1 MTAKERR
8 GRAVVRTEEWLILL
22 DGESYPVQVSFKKM
36 KTVRLRIV
44 AGGQIRLSA
53 PKGIDRHWLE
63 QFLREREQ
71 WILEHMELQKNVPAV
86 KGHAN
91 TPLTAKERREALAYL
106 MPMVERWYPI
116 VAAYGVS
123 MPRVTVRRMSSRYG
137 SCSVGRGR
145 ITLAEILL
153 HVPKECAEYVVF
165 HELTHFLYP
174 NHGKEFYQF
183 IEKYMPDYRQREKQL
198 KQRNK
203 NKA

>member
-1 MTAKERR
+1 
-8 GRAVVRTEEWLILL
+8 
-22 DGESYPVQVSFKKM
+22 
-36 KTVRLRIV
+36 
-44 AGGQIRLSA
+44 
-53 PKGIDRHWLE
+53 
-63 QFLREREQ
+63 
-71 WILEHMELQKNVPAV
+71 
-86 KGHAN
+86 
-91 TPLTAKERREALAYL
+91 
-106 MPMVERWYPI
+106 MPH
-116 VAAYGVS
+116 
-123 MPRVTVRRMSSRYG
+123 VTVRRMSSRYG